1 MTRTMLEAA
10 TASTVPTTRWGV
22 NLQRYMRH
30 ATSYECMV
38 KDVQRAQRNAR
49 APVPPIPGNANPTA
63 AEGID
68 FVLRCL
74 QGMGADCDTL
84 KIEAQTL
91 CLLGDYYED
100 WVLNT
105 SWRRVSLEPRQ
116 AANHGSPSIGAM
128 PFFFFFFLG
137 SSRRSLPF
145 YRFRT
150 NDVLLWHFWAPVCI
164 SV

>member
-1 MTRTMLEAA
+1 MLEAA

-116 AANHGSPSIGAM
+116 AANHGSPSIGAA
-128 PFFFFFFLG
+128 PAATPPK
-137 SSRRSLPF
+137 RRRDPAVTAVATVNLA
-145 YRFRT
+145 T
-150 NDVLLWHFWAPVCI
+150 QV
-164 SV
+164 

>member
-68 FVLRCL
+68 FTLLPDTEAGPQLAGVVELKHEELSVLGG
-74 QGMGADCDTL
+74 QGAIRL
-84 KIEAQTL
+84 
-91 CLLGDYYED
+91 
-100 WVLNT
+100 
-105 SWRRVSLEPRQ
+105 
-116 AANHGSPSIGAM
+116 
-128 PFFFFFFLG
+128 
-137 SSRRSLPF
+137 SRRGAKKRYVYGTRLA
-145 YRFRT
+145 R
-150 NDVLLWHFWAPVCI
+150 A
-164 SV
+164 